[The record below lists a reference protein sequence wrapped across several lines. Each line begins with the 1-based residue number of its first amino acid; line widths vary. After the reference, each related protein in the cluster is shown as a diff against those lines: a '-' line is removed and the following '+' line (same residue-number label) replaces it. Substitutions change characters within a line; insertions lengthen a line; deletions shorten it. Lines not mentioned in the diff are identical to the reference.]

1 MSGERR
7 RSLATASEGNTDFAF
22 VGIFRDIHAKEER
35 EKLYKAQELVSNN
48 NWDEAKALLKEALTD
63 NIDDHDVRNLTL
75 ILEEVERYQ
84 ERIIPDDT
92 TPADELNWD
101 EVSRRPVSKYV
112 EKFNEIP
119 QGIFLLRSNENDRV
133 IVGRRILSHQ
143 FVKNKIREL
152 HCSHVTASMLLGKL
166 VDQRIREDGI
176 VLFYN
181 ELTAGERIY
190 LMNDILDNGMTEF
203 EITYPFPAL
212 VHLNKEE
219 IQSPEEGWEIDE
231 KLALSLGEGEVYL
244 RQFSIKFLK
253 SLGVDDLHLFDCACS
268 TGQFLHTMKN
278 AIPNCYTIGS
288 DLSQHMAEFAA
299 KRVDEI
305 HCANA
310 LKPPIKPQSVDIV
323 FIRFINSEVIK
334 TEIAHIFLKPLVE
347 CLKVGGHLII
357 LGHTPILTS
366 RAEIKMVVPNLEIV
380 QCIGGSREWNG
391 IFQFYIAKRT
401 E

>member
-1 MSGERR
+1 MSEERR

-35 EKLYKAQELVSNN
+35 EKLYKAQDFVSKNK
-48 NWDEAKALLKEALTD
+48 WDEAKALLKEALTD

-75 ILEEVERYQ
+75 ILEEVESYQ
-84 ERIIPDDT
+84 ARAIPEGT
-92 TPADELNWD
+92 KAADGINWD
-101 EVSRRPVSKYV
+101 EVSRRPVFKYF

-119 QGIFLLRSNENDRV
+119 QGIFFLRSNANDRL

-152 HCSHVTASMLLGKL
+152 HCSHVTASMVLGKL
-166 VDQRIREDGI
+166 VDQRIREDGV

-181 ELTAGERIY
+181 ELTPGEKIY
-190 LMNDILDNGMTEF
+190 LINDIIENGLTEF

-219 IQSPEEGWEIDE
+219 IESPEEGWEIDE

-244 RQFSIKFLK
+244 REYSIKFLK
-253 SLGVDDLHLFDCACS
+253 SLGVEDPRLFDCACS
-268 TGQFLHTMKN
+268 TGQFLYTMKT
-278 AIPNCYTIGS
+278 ALPNSYTIGS

-310 LKPPIKPQSVDIV
+310 LEPPVPPQSVDVV

-334 TEIAHIFLKPLVE
+334 TKIAHIFLKPLTE
-347 CLKVGGHLII
+347 CLKIGGHLII

-366 RAEIKMVVPNLEIV
+366 AAEIKMVVPNMEIV
-380 QCIGGSREWNG
+380 QCIGGTREWNG

>member
-1 MSGERR
+1 MSEERR

-35 EKLYKAQELVSNN
+35 EKLYKAQDFVSKNK
-48 NWDEAKALLKEALTD
+48 WDEAKALLKEALTD

-84 ERIIPDDT
+84 ARAIPECT
-92 TPADELNWD
+92 KAADGINWD
-101 EVSRRPVSKYV
+101 EVSRRPVFKYF

-119 QGIFLLRSNENDRV
+119 QGIFFLRSNANDRL

-152 HCSHVTASMLLGKL
+152 HCSHVTASMVLGKL
-166 VDQRIREDGI
+166 VDQRIREDGV

-181 ELTAGERIY
+181 ELTPGERIY
-190 LMNDILDNGMTEF
+190 LINDIIENGLTEF

-219 IQSPEEGWEIDE
+219 IESPEEGWEIDE

-244 RQFSIKFLK
+244 REYSIKFLK
-253 SLGVDDLHLFDCACS
+253 SLGVEDPRLFDCACS
-268 TGQFLHTMKN
+268 TGQFLYTMKT
-278 AIPNCYTIGS
+278 ALPNSYTIGS

-310 LKPPIKPQSVDIV
+310 LEPPVPPQSVDVV

-334 TEIAHIFLKPLVE
+334 TKIAHIFLKPLTE
-347 CLKVGGHLII
+347 CLKIGGHLII

-366 RAEIKMVVPNLEIV
+366 AAEIKMVVPNMEIV
-380 QCIGGSREWNG
+380 QCIGGTREWNG